1 MNLLEY
7 EAKSL
12 IAKAG
17 VVVPR
22 SLTLSQKTSEK
33 QIKDCVLPA
42 VLKSQ
47 VPTGGRGKLGGI
59 KIVNTREDLER
70 TANELFAHEIKG
82 FTPKTL
88 LVEELLD
95 IDKEFYFALMIDR
108 SRQTVELAAHTDGG
122 VEIESHKSEEFLQL
136 DMFSIDT
143 DSAGEALAEL
153 YGLPQKTFVLQDL
166 VTSLYDCFVQQ
177 DCVLLEINPLVL
189 TKQGQLV
196 AGDCKMVVDD
206 AAAFRHPEWDFE
218 EGVVSAN
225 FVTLDEHGTV
235 ATIANGA
242 GLAMAT
248 VDAVTSAGHSP
259 ANFLDIGGNA
269 TTEQVVA
276 SFKKIMEF
284 PAVDAIVINIFGG
297 IVRCD
302 TVAQAIIEAKSQ
314 LPNLPRLIIRLS
326 GNRSDEAAKLLKE
339 HDLPLYRNLTECIEA
354 LS

>member
-7 EAKSL
+7 EAKKILRASDISVPHSTLLGKGNSL
-12 IAKAG
+12 QN
-17 VVVPR
+17 V
-22 SLTLSQKTSEK
+22 SLPS
-33 QIKDCVLPA
+33 VM
-42 VLKSQ
+42 KSQ
-47 VPTGGRGKLGGI
+47 VPTGGRGKLGGV
-59 KIVNTREDLER
+59 KIVKTVDELER
-70 TANELFAHEIKG
+70 VSDSMLAHEIKG
-82 FTPKTL
+82 FVPKTL
-88 LVEELLD
+88 LAEEVLD
-95 IDKEFYFALMIDR
+95 IDKEFYLALLINR
-108 SRQTVELAAHTDGG
+108 TKHCIELSAHADGG
-122 VEIESHKSEEFLQL
+122 VDVESYAASDFLHFA
-136 DMFSIDT
+136 MT
-143 DSAGEALAEL
+143 DKNANAAGEALAEI
-153 YGLPQKTFVLQDL
+153 YGLPEQTFALQDL
-166 VTSLYDCFVQQ
+166 IEKLYDCFVSQ
-177 DCVLLEINPLVL
+177 DATLLEINPLIL
-189 TKQGQLV
+189 TTHGELI
-196 AGDCKMVVDD
+196 AGDCKMILDD
-206 AAAFRHPEWDFE
+206 AAAFRHPEWNFE
-218 EGVVSAN
+218 EKPASSN
-225 FVTLDEHGTV
+225 FVSLDNRGTV

-339 HDLPLYRNLTECIEA
+339 HDLPLYPNLTECIEA

>member
-7 EAKSL
+7 EAKKILRASDISVPHSTLLGKGNSL
-12 IAKAG
+12 QN
-17 VVVPR
+17 V
-22 SLTLSQKTSEK
+22 SLPS
-33 QIKDCVLPA
+33 VM
-42 VLKSQ
+42 KSQ
-47 VPTGGRGKLGGI
+47 VPTGGRGKLGGV
-59 KIVNTREDLER
+59 KIVKTVDELER
-70 TANELFAHEIKG
+70 VSDSLLAHEIKG
-82 FTPKTL
+82 FVPKTL
-88 LVEELLD
+88 LAEEVLD
-95 IDKEFYFALMIDR
+95 IDKEFYLSLMINR
-108 SRQTVELAAHTDGG
+108 SQRYIELAAHIDGG
-122 VEIESHKSEEFLQL
+122 VEIESHDSVEFLRTQIEPNSF
-136 DMFSIDT
+136 DA
-143 DSAGEALAEL
+143 AGESLAEL
-153 YGLPQKTFVLQDL
+153 YGLPEKTFVLQDL
-166 VTSLYDCFVQQ
+166 VDKLYRCFVSN
-177 DCVLLEINPLVL
+177 DATLLEINPLIL
-189 TKQGQLV
+189 TKQGDLV
-196 AGDCKMVVDD
+196 AGDCKMVLDD
-206 AAAFRHPEWDFE
+206 AAAFRHPDWNFE
-218 EGVVSAN
+218 EKPASSN
-225 FVTLDEHGTV
+225 FVSLDNRGTV

-339 HDLPLYRNLTECIEA
+339 HDLPLYPNLTECIEA

>member
-7 EAKSL
+7 EAKKILRASDISVPHSTLLSNGNSL
-12 IAKAG
+12 QS
-17 VVVPR
+17 V
-22 SLTLSQKTSEK
+22 SLPS
-33 QIKDCVLPA
+33 VM
-42 VLKSQ
+42 KSQ
-47 VPTGGRGKLGGI
+47 VPIGGRGKLGGV
-59 KIVNTREDLER
+59 KIVKTFDELER
-70 TANELFAHEIKG
+70 VSDSLFAHEIKG
-82 FTPKTL
+82 FVPKTL
-88 LVEELLD
+88 LAEEVLD
-95 IDKEFYFALMIDR
+95 IDKEFYLSLMINR
-108 SRQTVELAAHTDGG
+108 SQRYIELAAHIDGG
-122 VEIESHKSEEFLQL
+122 VEIESHDSVEFLRTQIEPNSF
-136 DMFSIDT
+136 DGV
-143 DSAGEALAEL
+143 GERLAEL
-153 YGLPQKTFVLQDL
+153 YNLPEKTFVLQDL
-166 VTSLYDCFVQQ
+166 IEKLYRCFVSN
-177 DCVLLEINPLVL
+177 DATLLEINPLIL
-189 TKQGQLV
+189 TKQGNLV
-196 AGDCKMVVDD
+196 AGDCKMVLDD
-206 AAAFRHPEWDFE
+206 AAAFRHPDWNFE
-218 EGVVSAN
+218 EKSASAN
-225 FVTLDEHGTV
+225 FVSLNDNGTV

-326 GNRSDEAAKLLKE
+326 GNRSDEAATLLKE
-339 HDLPLYRNLTECIEA
+339 HNLPLYRNLTECIEA